1 MKMYRD
7 YLKERLGDEMI
18 ERDEG
23 FATYRFIDDYGIPA
37 VYIVDLYVRPDFRKT
52 NIASEMADEI
62 CALAKKSGHHRLI
75 GSVDSTAK
83 NATDSIKVLLA
94 YGMVLH
100 RTGINGLI
108 FKKEI

>member
-7 YLKERLGDEMI
+7 YLMERLGDEMV
-18 ERDEG
+18 ERPEG
-23 FATYRFIDDYGIPA
+23 FATYRFIDDFGIPA

-52 NIASEMADEI
+52 KIASEMADEI
-62 CALAKKSGHHRLI
+62 VKKAKAEGYHRLI
-75 GSVDSTAK
+75 GSVDSSAK

-94 YGMVLH
+94 YGMSLH
-100 RTGINGLI
+100 RSSQQGLI